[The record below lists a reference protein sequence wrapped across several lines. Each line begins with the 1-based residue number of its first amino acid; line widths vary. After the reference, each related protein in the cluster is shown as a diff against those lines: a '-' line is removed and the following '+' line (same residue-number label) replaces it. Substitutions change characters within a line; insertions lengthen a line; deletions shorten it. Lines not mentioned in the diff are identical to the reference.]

1 MRRTYISP
9 EFEYNR
15 VHGSLSMLEQST
27 FFGSKML
34 EIADKIEVLN
44 ENIVY
49 FQLSNG
55 EQLNLEAE
63 KNLPQV
69 VYDTVIDKQ
78 INHSLKIDESQS
90 EEDKLKNT
98 RWILDIQ
105 VKNILK
111 NYIFATMKKY
121 RTFEGLQNNMTINNN
136 VNAALVDYIDKN
148 VLSRYKFT
156 KVELFL
162 KSVDLLTVGGLKYN
176 NKYDYS
182 MELNPGTIY
191 NKFQSQTDSNDLDIT
206 LTFYQ
211 PDVASRYAFSYY
223 YNLYFEK
230 L

>member
-9 EFEYNR
+9 EFEYKK
-15 VHGSLSMLEQST
+15 VHGSLNMLEQST

-34 EIADKIEVLN
+34 EIPDKIEILN
-44 ENIVY
+44 ENVVY

-69 VYDTVIDKQ
+69 VYDTVLDKQ
-78 INHSLKIDESQS
+78 TNHSLKLDESQS

-98 RWILDIQ
+98 RWILSIS

-111 NYIFATMKKY
+111 NYIYATMKKF
-121 RTFEGLQNNMTINNN
+121 RTFEGLENNMTINNN
-136 VNAALVDYIDKN
+136 VNAALLDYIDKN
-148 VLSRYKFT
+148 VLSRYKFNR
-156 KVELFL
+156 VELFL
-162 KSVDLLTVGGLKYN
+162 KSVDLLTVSGLKYN
-176 NKYDYS
+176 NQYDS
-182 MELNPGTIY
+182 TMELNPGTLY
-191 NKFQSQTDSNDLDIT
+191 TKFQTQTDVNDLDIT

-211 PDVASRYAFSYY
+211 PDISSRYAFSYY

>member
-63 KNLPQV
+63 KNLQQV

-78 INHSLKIDESQS
+78 INHTLKIDESQS

-98 RWILDIQ
+98 RWILDIK

-111 NYIFATMKKY
+111 DYIFATMKKY

-136 VNAALVDYIDKN
+136 VNAALTDYIDKN

-176 NKYDYS
+176 NQYDS
-182 MELNPGTIY
+182 TMELNPGTLY
-191 NKFQSQTDSNDLDIT
+191 NKFQTQTDSNDLDIT

-211 PDVASRYAFSYY
+211 PDVSSRYAFSYY

>member
-27 FFGSKML
+27 FFSSKML
-34 EIADKIEVLN
+34 DIADKIEVLN

-63 KNLPQV
+63 KNLQQV
-69 VYDTVIDKQ
+69 VYDTVINKQ
-78 INHSLKIDESQS
+78 INHTLKIDESQS

-98 RWILDIQ
+98 RWILDIK

-111 NYIFATMKKY
+111 DYIFATMKKY

-136 VNAALVDYIDKN
+136 VNAALNDYIDKN
-148 VLSRYKFT
+148 VLSRYNFT

-176 NKYDYS
+176 NQYDS
-182 MELNPGTIY
+182 TMELNPGTLY
-191 NKFQSQTDSNDLDIT
+191 NKFQTETDSNDLDIA

-211 PDVASRYAFSYY
+211 PDVSSRYAFSYY